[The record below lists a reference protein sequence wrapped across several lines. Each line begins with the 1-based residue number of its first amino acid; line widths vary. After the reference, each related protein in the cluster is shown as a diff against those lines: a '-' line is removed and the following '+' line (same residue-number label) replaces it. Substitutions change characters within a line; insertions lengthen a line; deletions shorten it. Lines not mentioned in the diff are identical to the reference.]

1 MNVIK
6 KYWKWDEKFNT
17 TDFKLGMDIQSLLNK
32 DLALQNEGHPNEFVG
47 NHKVPWRITTKNGAI
62 ISVFYREAFF
72 PFYKDNLWDMEWEK
86 FEETVDVLL
95 VPANKEDKED
105 KGDLFYVV
113 FRDFFIAIAGILR
126 ND

>member
-6 KYWKWDEKFNT
+6 KYWRWDEKFNT

-32 DLALQNEGHPNEFVG
+32 DLALQNEKHPNEFMG
-47 NHKVPWRITTKNGAI
+47 KHKVPWRIITKNGAI

-86 FEETVDVLL
+86 
-95 VPANKEDKED
+95 PAK
-105 KGDLFYVV
+105 
-113 FRDFFIAIAGILR
+113 I
-126 ND
+126 